1 MSMDEQVLVVPAS
14 LLDELG
20 RFQGFCDD
28 VKRYLPVLLGSGQTD
43 YRLRG
48 EMEQDPHFKQLIP
61 YVVFRHRGED
71 GVWRVFHYTRGSG
84 QGEQR
89 LHAKKSVGVGGHIS
103 LEDNQQPDAY
113 LAGMQRELLEEV
125 SFGGELSDVFLGGV
139 TSVEDLSLESDGTLR
154 QKLVAGG
161 MTGQPI
167 GLINDDSNAVGQVHL
182 GVVHIVD
189 LQEPWVR
196 AREKD
201 LLDAGFTGPDGIR
214 AEWERFETWS
224 QIALEYLFSASGSE
238 ANIGCAGHVR

>member
-1 MSMDEQVLVVPAS
+1 MSMDEQVLVVPSS

-28 VKRYLPVLLGSGQTD
+28 VQRYLPVLLGSERTE

-48 EMEQDPHFKQLIP
+48 EMEQDPSFKQLIP
-61 YVVFRHRGED
+61 YVVFRHRGDD
-71 GVWRVFHYTRGSG
+71 GAWRIFHYTRGSG

-103 LEDNQQPDAY
+103 LEDTQHPDVY

-125 SFGGELSDVFLGGV
+125 AFGAEQADDLFGGV
-139 TSVEDLSLESDGTLR
+139 TRVEDLSLESGAALR
-154 QKLVAGG
+154 LKLLEGG
-161 MTGQPI
+161 MAGQPI

-182 GVVHIVD
+182 GVMHVVD
-189 LQEPWVR
+189 LHEPWVR

-201 LLDAGFTGPDGIR
+201 LVDAGFSDRDTLR
-214 AEWERFETWS
+214 ADWDRFETWS
-224 QIALEYLFSASGSE
+224 QIALEYLFRMAGSAVG
-238 ANIGCAGHVR
+238 AAGRAG

>member
-1 MSMDEQVLVVPAS
+1 MSMDEQVLVVPAA

-28 VKRYLPVLLGSGQTD
+28 VQRYLPVLLGSSRTE

-48 EMEQDPHFKQLIP
+48 EMEQDPSFKQLIP
-61 YVVFRHRGED
+61 YVVFRHRGDD

-103 LEDNQQPDAY
+103 LEDTQQPDVY

-125 SFGGELSDVFLGGV
+125 TFGAQQANELFGGV
-139 TSVEDLSLESDGTLR
+139 TRVEDLTWETGETLR
-154 QKLVAGG
+154 ERLWLGG
-161 MTGQPI
+161 MAGQPI

-182 GVVHIVD
+182 GVVHVVD
-189 LQEPWVR
+189 LREPWVR

-201 LLDAGFTGPDGIR
+201 LVDAGFADHK
-214 AEWERFETWS
+214 ALLADWDRFETWS
-224 QIALEYLFSASGSE
+224 QIALDFLFRVAGSAVS
-238 ANIGCAGHVR
+238 AAGRAG